1 MKPIA
6 KLSRFSLALLIC
18 LWAGSAL
25 AADDGLSRQENM
37 EARRTLTQAT
47 ILLKSGKPA
56 EAHALLKEKFPK
68 GPPDGDLAVGYYRI
82 IASTPGGWD
91 EARAGL
97 EALVRSDRKNVQYAL
112 ALDALLGSKKATRD
126 EAFSNLAALYNVR
139 KVDKQ
144 RVLQVWREALNAQEP
159 GTDLIPYYEDYL
171 RIDPHNQEITGRW
184 QAEKEVLLERNR
196 IANDPLLRRRQVGL
210 DLLDKGNIAA
220 AEQPLQDTLKALPND
235 YLALGGMGVIRMRQG
250 RYEEAIT
257 YYQKAL
263 ALNPENSGKWKSLI
277 ATSQYWLQI
286 HQAEDARD
294 KKNFPLA
301 LEKIRA
307 AITLEPQGAEALAVL
322 GTIEADRGNS
332 REAEKQF
339 REALNIEA
347 DNGIAIRGLVQLL
360 IDSGKQKEALALINA
375 QAPQN
380 SPEGKRYDYLR
391 VKILSAQADDFI
403 AKGRRDEAIAYLL
416 QSLKLEPLNPWLRF
430 KLAGVYE
437 DGGLQDKGLSLMKE
451 GLRLAPNDSEM
462 INANVLYLLSIDQ
475 SEEALLLLKASLAK
489 PALANTSLRLT
500 YADVLNRLERDDELK
515 PVLEQLGKAPL
526 TGEQKG
532 KYARIDLDYEIRQ
545 ALKAGDTNK
554 AIALLNKAVELEPDD
569 VWLRLDLARL
579 YAKINHPKDGIALF
593 DRFVKKH
600 PNNVEGLYAYSLYLS
615 GLDQNQAALKVLEQI
630 PLADR
635 TPKISRFQRS
645 VWLDLQLAQV
655 NILNAQG
662 KQDEA
667 AARLTSLEAEVSND
681 PDLSASVGTS
691 WASIGKREQG
701 DALFAKIQV
710 QNKILSI
717 NWHLRYANY
726 LFNNDEGD
734 AFKKQMQYL
743 ASQKL
748 NPGQTQDF
756 ADLKQ
761 ASELRDINV
770 MIRSGDIK
778 EANQLLQP
786 LMTSSPNNYK
796 MMYLDS
802 QIQRREGYL
811 DKAIDIEQR
820 ALALSPVPLS
830 NYRSLSTLKPTN
842 SSAQSLT
849 MNSNANTTTNLKE
862 GVSVFHIEPPVLE
875 PSAVA
880 SGSAYQYK
888 QMADMLDM
896 RTNWIDGAVDY
907 LSLNGTPGQ
916 SQYRASEIPLEW
928 RMPLRSDETMTFR
941 ADQVNINAGTIAAGN
956 TTFGTLAACGASCPT
971 SFSNQ
976 SASGT
981 ALNVGYEKQNFKADI
996 GTTPLGFLTQNW
1008 IGGIKQKGDFGPLGV
1023 SLELSRRPM
1032 TSTMLSYAGARD
1044 PVTGNIW
1051 GGMVATGGTLSMS
1064 LDQGE
1069 TLGGWAFYRAR
1080 SLTGT
1085 NVQSNSDN
1093 QFMAG
1098 LNWRIINET
1107 DRQLTSGLTGMLW
1120 GFKQNSGEFTYGQGG
1135 YYSPQSYRS
1144 ATLPLSWSQRFAR
1157 LSYVLSGSV
1166 STNWSRT
1173 DAAPYFPT
1181 NQAYQNAANANNGG
1195 VPQYYSASSGPGSA
1209 YSLLAAWEYQLT
1221 PSVFVGN
1228 RLKLERSP
1236 YYAPNSFVLYVRIAL
1251 DETAPHPVPL
1261 QTQPVIPTSHF

>member
-1 MKPIA
+1 
-6 KLSRFSLALLIC
+6 
-18 LWAGSAL
+18 
-25 AADDGLSRQENM
+25 M
-37 EARRTLTQAT
+37 EARRSLTQAT

-56 EAHALLKEKFPK
+56 EANALLKEKFPK
-68 GPPDGDLAVGYYRI
+68 GPPEGDLAVGYYRI

-97 EALVRSDRKNVQYAL
+97 ETLLKSDRKNVQYAL

-126 EAFSNLAALYNVR
+126 EAFNNLAALYKVR

-144 RVLQVWREALNAQEP
+144 RVLQVWREVLNSQEP
-159 GTDLIPYYEDYL
+159 GPDLIPYYESYL
-171 RIDPHNQEITGRW
+171 KLDPHNQEITGRW
-184 QAEKEVLLERNR
+184 QAEKQALAERTR

-210 DLLDKGNIAA
+210 DLLDKGDIAA

-250 RYEEAIT
+250 RYEEAVA

-286 HQAEDARD
+286 HQAEEARD

-307 AITLEPQGAEALAVL
+307 AIALEAQGAEAIAVL
-322 GTIEADRGNS
+322 GTIEADRGNV

-339 REALNIEA
+339 REALNIES
-347 DNGIAIRGLVQLL
+347 DNGIAIRGLVQPL
-360 IDSGKQKEALALINA
+360 IDSGKQKEALALINS
-375 QAPQN
+375 QTPQN
-380 SPEGKRYDYLR
+380 SPDSKRYDYLR
-391 VKILSAQADDFI
+391 VKILSAQADDLI
-403 AKGRRDEAIAYLL
+403 AKGQFDIAIPFLL
-416 QSLKLEPLNPWLRF
+416 QALKIEPVNAWLRF

-437 DGGLQDKGLSLMKE
+437 DEGSSEKGLNVIRE
-451 GLRLAPNDSEM
+451 GLRLAPNDPEM
-462 INANVLYLLSIDQ
+462 INANVLYLLSIDK
-475 SEEALLLLKASLAK
+475 SEDALQLLKASLAK
-489 PALANTSLRLT
+489 PSLASTSLRLT

-515 PVLEQLGKAPL
+515 PVLEQLRKTSL
-526 TGEQKG
+526 TGDDKA
-532 KYARIDLDYEIRQ
+532 KYVRIDLEYEIRQ

-554 AIALLNKAVELEPDD
+554 AIALLNKALEIEPDD

-593 DRFVKKH
+593 DQFIKKH
-600 PNNVEGLYAYSLYLS
+600 PNNVEGLYAYALYLS
-615 GLDQNQAALKVLEQI
+615 GLEQNQAALKVLEQI
-630 PLADR
+630 PLAER

-645 VWLDLQLAQV
+645 VWVDLQLTQV
-655 NILNAQG
+655 KSLYAQG

-667 AARLTSLEAEVSND
+667 AARLNTLEAEVSND
-681 PDLSASVGTS
+681 PDLSASVASS

-701 DALFAKIQV
+701 DALFLKIQE
-710 QNKILSI
+710 QNKVLSPG
-717 NWHLRYANY
+717 WHVRYANY
-726 LFNNDEGD
+726 LFNNDEQGD
-734 AFKKQMQYL
+734 VFKKQMQYL
-743 ASQKL
+743 AGQKL
-748 NPGQTQDF
+748 NPGQAQDY

-761 ASELRDINV
+761 AAELRDINL
-770 MIRSGDIK
+770 MIRSGDVK
-778 EANQLLQP
+778 EANKLLQP
-786 LMTSSPNNYK
+786 LMAASPNNYK

-842 SSAQSLT
+842 SAAQALAINNNLSVNT
-849 MNSNANTTTNLKE
+849 NSKADLKE
-862 GVSVFHIEPPVLE
+862 GVSVFNIEPPVLQ

-888 QMADMLDM
+888 QMADMLDL

-907 LSLNGTPGQ
+907 LSLNGTQGQ
-916 SQYRASEIPLEW
+916 SYYRATEIPLEW
-928 RMPLRSDETMTFR
+928 KMPLRSDERMTFR

-956 TTFGTLAACGASCPT
+956 TTFGSLATCSGKAGCPT

-1008 IGGIKQKGDFGPLGV
+1008 IGGIKQKWDVGPAGI
-1023 SLELSRRPM
+1023 SLELARRPM
-1032 TSTMLSYAGARD
+1032 TSTLLSYAGTRD
-1044 PVTGNIW
+1044 PVSGNIW

-1120 GFKQNSGEFTYGQGG
+1120 GFKQNAGEFTYGQGG

-1144 ATLPLSWSQRFAR
+1144 ATLPLSYSQRFAR

-1181 NQAYQNAANANNGG
+1181 NQAYQNAANANIGDAN
-1195 VPQYYSASSGPGSA
+1195 YTASSGPGSA

-1236 YYAPNSFVLYVRIAL
+1236 YYAPNSFVLYVRITL
-1251 DETAPHPVPL
+1251 DETAPNPVPL
-1261 QTQPVIPTSHF
+1261 QTQPVIPTSRF